1 LQERRR
7 RDEKIFLPLIIV
19 FLFSAASTDGRG
31 RCADFESEFA
41 DAEQMA
47 AGPLRGGKDT
57 DYLVK
62 GTAKVLHEENMA
74 ILAEIDKL
82 HKEIA
87 DLRKEIEDVKDIVE
101 GGN

>member
-1 LQERRR
+1 MGKSFLTTAIFILILSSVSLQPA
-7 RDEKIFLPLIIV
+7 LAV
-19 FLFSAASTDGRG
+19 N
-31 RCADFESEFA
+31 ADYDTEFA
-41 DAEQMA
+41 GATQMTGRTA
-47 AGPLRGGKDT
+47 SGEVKDT

-62 GTAKVLHEENMA
+62 GTTTVLHKENMA

-87 DLRKEIEDVKDIVE
+87 ELKKEIEDVKDIVE

>member
-1 LQERRR
+1 MK
-7 RDEKIFLPLIIV
+7 RDSLILGAIFL
-19 FLFSAASTDGRG
+19 FLVSAQTAT
-31 RCADFESEFA
+31 AATTDFESAFT
-41 DAEQMA
+41 DATNMSGRTGSGA
-47 AGPLRGGKDT
+47 VKDT

-62 GTAKVLHEENMA
+62 GTTSVLHAENMA

-87 DLRKEIEDVKDIVE
+87 ELKKEIEDVKDIVE

>member
-1 LQERRR
+1 M
-7 RDEKIFLPLIIV
+7 KKYFLPLIIV
-19 FLFSAASTDGRG
+19 FLFSAASQMAAAVG
-31 RCADFESEFA
+31 ADFESEFA

-47 AGPLRGGKDT
+47 GRTASGAVKDT

-87 DLRKEIEDVKDIVE
+87 DLKKEIEDVKDIVE

>member
-1 LQERRR
+1 MK
-7 RDEKIFLPLIIV
+7 RDSLLLGAV
-19 FLFSAASTDGRG
+19 FLFLVLSQTAAAVD
-31 RCADFESEFA
+31 ADFEGEFA
-41 DAEQMA
+41 NATQMTGRTA
-47 AGPLRGGKDT
+47 SGAVKDT

-62 GTAKVLHEENMA
+62 GTTRVLHEENMA

-87 DLRKEIEDVKDIVE
+87 GLKKEIEDVKDIVE

>member
-1 LQERRR
+1 M
-7 RDEKIFLPLIIV
+7 KKYFLISVVSLLFLISV
-19 FLFSAASTDGRG
+19 SSMTLLAVT
-31 RCADFESEFA
+31 ADFEGEFA
-41 DAEQMA
+41 NAAQMTGRTA
-47 AGPLRGGKDT
+47 SGAVKDT

-62 GTAKVLHEENMA
+62 GTTRVLHEENMA

-87 DLRKEIEDVKDIVE
+87 GLKKEIEDVKDIVE